1 MTKPSELPSEL
12 RRGSGP
18 EAEAYLKTVGTRVRT
33 ERQRLHLSRRALAD
47 CSGVSERYLAE
58 LERGAGNASL
68 LLLRQIARALRLRV
82 EDLAAEPAEPMPEND
97 AYARPI
103 AAE

>member
-1 MTKPSELPSEL
+1 MTKITDTSPEV

-18 EAEAYLKTVGTRVRT
+18 EAEAYLKTVGARVRA
-33 ERQRLHLSRRALAD
+33 ERQKLHLSRRALAD

-68 LLLRQIARALRLRV
+68 LLLRQISRALHLKV
-82 EDLAAEPAEPMPEND
+82 EDLAAEPEIQDDPLHMQ
-97 AYARPI
+97 RPI

>member
-1 MTKPSELPSEL
+1 MSKHTQPSSEI

-18 EAEAYLKTVGTRVRT
+18 AAEAYLKTVGLRVRS
-33 ERQRLHLSRRALAD
+33 ERQRLGLSRRALAEV
-47 CSGVSERYLAE
+47 SGVSERYLAE

-68 LLLRQIARALRLRV
+68 LLLRQISQALHLRV
-82 EDLAAEPAEPMPEND
+82 EDLASEPQTERTM
-97 AYARPI
+97 